1 MKLGLDMILMRLLAA
16 FAVIL
21 TSFCFLSCAVAAVSP
36 YSLEGLESSAELI
49 VVGTVT
55 EYRVEVERSKIER
68 AFGNYDWAIYLKI
81 AVDAVEKGELES
93 DQDAIEVRCFR
104 IKSRRSSTEFLT
116 NAGHSAIPSP
126 GPRVRVY
133 LEGSGTNWEPLTP
146 NGVTS
151 DITSD
156 DESFWWCQG
165 FDDSVE
171 MIQVAP
177 PRYTYLLPLDMWI
190 GLLIIICPIGIFV
203 SIFLRRKKQ
212 RTALLQN

>member
-1 MKLGLDMILMRLLAA
+1 MIPMRLLAP

-21 TSFCFLSCAVAAVSP
+21 ISFCFSPCAVAAVAP
-36 YSLEGLESSAELI
+36 KSLEELERLAELI

-68 AFGNYDWAIYLKI
+68 AFGNYDWAIYLTI

-93 DQDAIEVRCFR
+93 DRDAIEVRCFR
-104 IKSRRSSTEFLT
+104 IKSRRSATEFLT

-126 GPRVRVY
+126 GTRVRIY

-151 DITSD
+151 DVTSD
-156 DESFWWCQG
+156 DESFWWKQG

-177 PRYTYLLPLDMWI
+177 PRYTYLLSLEMWM
-190 GLLIIICPIGIFV
+190 GLPIIIGPIAIFV
-203 SIFLRRKKQ
+203 SLYLRRKKR
-212 RTALLQN
+212 RTAFLQN